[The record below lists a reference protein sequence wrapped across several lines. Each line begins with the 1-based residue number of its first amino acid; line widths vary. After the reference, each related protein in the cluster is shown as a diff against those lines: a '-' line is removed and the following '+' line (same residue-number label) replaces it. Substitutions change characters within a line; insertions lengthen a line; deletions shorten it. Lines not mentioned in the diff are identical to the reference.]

1 MLALQLNTL
10 KNSVFAAFFLKTMP
24 FSQQKK
30 KEFLEI
36 LDILCTLVLEN
47 LGHA

>member
-1 MLALQLNTL
+1 MKHL
-10 KNSVFAAFFLKTMP
+10 KKQCFCGFFLKNDAVFT
-24 FSQQKK
+24 KK
-30 KEFLEI
+30 KDFLEI

>member
-1 MLALQLNTL
+1 
-10 KNSVFAAFFLKTMP
+10 MP
-24 FSQQKK
+24 FSQKK
-30 KEFLEI
+30 KDFLEI